1 MAGGDARWGCCESGN
16 EANLQEKFLLCS
28 TCGRSYHYFCIS
40 IKEPPNN
47 ISAWKCPTCMS
58 SAPKVGRSDSTP
70 IRNVSMNR
78 GPKRQAIASPSPP
91 SSSSKENDIRCII
104 KEIIGEELSEMLVR
118 INETIVG
125 TISRELEPLRLEMQG
140 MRDSMS
146 FMNEK
151 FEEIRKKQE
160 ISNERIMNLEAE
172 NAELKAA
179 MGGMSER
186 FVNLEQQSRSNN
198 LEVQCVPENKNE
210 NVYKIITQLARVV
223 KCEISDKDI
232 PHCTRVAK
240 SNSSSTRPR
249 SIIVQLASPK
259 LRDQL
264 LAATIHFNK
273 SNPQEKLNS
282 SHLGYAGPKSPVYV
296 AEHLSPT
303 NRALHAATRIKAKE
317 MNYKYVWVRNGRIFV
332 RKNEGT
338 EHIQIR
344 NNSNLSRMV

>member
-1 MAGGDARWGCCESGN
+1 
-16 EANLQEKFLLCS
+16 
-28 TCGRSYHYFCIS
+28 
-40 IKEPPNN
+40 
-47 ISAWKCPTCMS
+47 
-58 SAPKVGRSDSTP
+58 
-70 IRNVSMNR
+70 
-78 GPKRQAIASPSPP
+78 
-91 SSSSKENDIRCII
+91 
-104 KEIIGEELSEMLVR
+104 MLVR